1 MHRNGERTE
10 RRKTIFD
17 IAFEPFVVF
26 RVDDLFDDDAARV
39 VVGTVSHGLVEE
51 LIGFL
56 EGSGC
61 VGLGIVEDEEKV
73 EQRIL
78 VNIFV
83 FGGLVAQL
91 QRGFEQLS
99 GSVQLAT
106 IERLDGIDA

>member
-1 MHRNGERTE
+1 M
-10 RRKTIFD
+10 
-17 IAFEPFVVF
+17 
-26 RVDDLFDDDAARV
+26 FDDDAARV
-39 VVGTVSHGLVEE
+39 VVGTVGHGLVEE

-61 VGLGIVEDEEKV
+61 VGLGVVEDEEKV

-83 FGGLVAQL
+83 FGGLVAQF

-99 GSVQLAT
+99 GSVQLAM
-106 IERLDGIDA
+106 IERLDGVDA